1 MAYSHELPPFFCL
14 LFFWGCP
21 GIPQVSWKLYVLTQD
36 EGLPTL
42 LRRAFNV
49 SPHKFGVVFLGVH
62 DAAFSI
68 RIYLHRGVN
77 GN

>member
-49 SPHKFGVVFLGVH
+49 SPHKFGVVFFGGCMTLLSLSV
-62 DAAFSI
+62 SI
-68 RIYLHRGVN
+68 CIGE
-77 GN
+77 

>member
-49 SPHKFGVVFLGVH
+49 SPHKFGVVFWGCMTLLSLSV
-62 DAAFSI
+62 SI
-68 RIYLHRGVN
+68 CIGE
-77 GN
+77 